1 MECFI
6 NNQLDKALEPALEKA
21 LRNLLQEAARQE
33 GVPEG
38 AEVSVTLVD
47 DAEIRRLNLM
57 YRGVD
62 APTDVLSFP
71 LQDEEEVEPP
81 IEGEE
86 GELLLGDIL
95 ISLETAARQAAAYG
109 HSLEREVG
117 FLALHGFLHLLGYDH
132 DTPEREEIMFRRQEE
147 ILGKVGLVRG

>member
-47 DAEIRRLNLM
+47 DAEIRRLNRM

-81 IEGEE
+81 IKGEE

>member
-6 NNQLDKALEPALEKA
+6 NNQLDKEPDPALE
-21 LRNLLQEAARQE
+21 RLLTELLEQAARQE
-33 GVPEG
+33 GVPHG
-38 AEVSVTLVD
+38 AEVSVTLVN
-47 DAEIRRLNLM
+47 DAEIRRLNRT

-71 LQDEEEVEPP
+71 LRDAGDGEPP
-81 IEGEE
+81 IKGGEE
-86 GELLLGDIL
+86 DLLLGDIF
-95 ISLETAARQAAAYG
+95 ISLETAERQAAAYG

-132 DTPEREEIMFRRQEE
+132 DTPDREEVMFRRQEE
-147 ILGKVGLVRG
+147 ILGKVGLARG